1 MARSSLGLFL
11 FAAAAL
17 LVGCQSADT
26 PAPASAAKP
35 SAQGEPEGFVIREFL
50 GNAQEP
56 EIYPTA
62 VSAAANGDVY
72 VSSDKN
78 GSLGHVPGMGRI
90 LIARDTKGA
99 GVADQV
105 IEYTKVESPR
115 GGHFVGGVFYLVH
128 PPFLSKF

>member
-1 MARSSLGLFL
+1 MVRSTLGLLFL
-11 FAAAAL
+11 TAAAHA
-17 LVGCQSADT
+17 V
-26 PAPASAAKP
+26 
-35 SAQGEPEGFVIREFL
+35 PEGFTIREFV
-50 GNAQEP
+50 GTAQEP

-99 GVADQV
+99 GVAEELADD
-105 IEYTKVESPR
+105 EPFRHGLGGGGEEEESK
-115 GGHFVGGVFYLVH
+115 G
-128 PPFLSKF
+128 

>member
-1 MARSSLGLFL
+1 MPRSSLVLFL
-11 FAAAAL
+11 FAAAAQA
-17 LVGCQSADT
+17 V
-26 PAPASAAKP
+26 
-35 SAQGEPEGFVIREFL
+35 PEGFVIREFL

-78 GSLGHVPGMGRI
+78 GSLGHTPGMGRI

-105 IEYTKVESPR
+105 I
-115 GGHFVGGVFYLVH
+115 
-128 PPFLSKF
+128 